1 MARILD
7 PDRFMLSVAVV
18 DWSIAAK
25 RHGKSVTDIVE
36 KRKVGPVVVQLRWIL
51 DPKLG
56 LPTQAFQVWRRDHDA
71 AGTTATPPVNLQSY
85 PALGGVRVYG
95 WDEPLVFIRGTATAN
110 AGATGQLVGAFAGA
124 PFNSTLVGAVALGT
138 GAQPFSF
145 SGLKISS
152 LVVFNGTASGL
163 VGFGVNNAADDPAW
177 KPIERVGLPVD
188 QTDWS
193 AVFGWPKDQ
202 GLEGALV
209 PPLDAALDRYRRG
222 APFFGWDDL
231 IEAGR
236 PAPLWIDTDPK
247 AIIDTMRKNSLD
259 DLRTM
264 ILSRPPHQHVG
275 FTVDHALQLQGGS
288 HTAAT
293 SFRPI
298 QALMLGISADPQLSL
313 IAGFGTAYDFVG
325 MPDTPGRPVPSAAIP
340 PKASPFDFMVTVFY
354 EKGLDGNGAP
364 EEYAAIVCA
373 PRPPFPVLAP
383 ANLAAQLDGLA
394 TPAVRDTRYRALVR
408 AAWDLL
414 PQTTPFRV
422 ASYAAA
428 RYGLS
433 PPSGSVPLMDPR
445 QDDPNKALQPI
456 SATTSQQIADTTGQL
471 QTVDETYLVDP
482 AIASNQL
489 RHGIAHQDLFGQWS
503 TWSAAGLSV
512 GEPPVQRVG
521 LVAASLQA
529 TAPASGSICDA
540 SLVLDF
546 SWDWTVRSPKQVN
559 LVGRLYA
566 TTKRGL
572 PPTDLSLPSLL
583 ATNFPAGTGGAFAI
597 AFNGADAGSV
607 PANATLAY
615 ITADAKALQP
625 TPVIVAGPRRYRLT
639 INGLKLDFASTGH
652 IGMAL
657 WAQGREN
664 MLPQRAGAFSTAPL
678 VTSASDPRPPVIVAE
693 HENVQLASLADA
705 KGEYRARVAWDA
717 MPGAAGY
724 YVYESTESKFRIAA
738 GLGEAL
744 ASQTLLERLLD
755 LRNAFQASPRR
766 EPFTRLNS
774 TPIIN
779 TSTEVVIQRGSKEI
793 HMYLVLGSSAGQV
806 ESAWPSLSDSKRGK
820 RFFAFAAPQVVPPS
834 APKLELS
841 RVKIV
846 NGGGQTSYRAKIT
859 LRSRPGAPVTRV
871 DLHRTRVAT
880 AAAELDTMG
889 PPLARISGPD
899 PIWQVQPTTGTGPE
913 AQALG
918 TITGQD
924 DPGGSWSRVYYQ
936 AVAVAADDL
945 SRGHYGGRS
954 ALSGSQWIVVP
965 PATPPALSPVSADWP
980 GGALEAARF
989 TFTSVAPI
997 ADTDLGPHR
1006 LRVEVFTVGGDG
1018 LLSPLFSYPPASS
1031 GTVGDS
1037 RLSVVPTTPAAAPAL
1052 WREDAGGGA
1061 SRYRVLVNRTIL
1073 DDTLRFHVMLID
1085 PLGRASEMSIDSP
1098 GGSPLPAPDITG
1110 IRVTAAGTNRFIL
1123 SFRTQALFT
1132 NTPLGPYTLTVV
1144 ARPPPGPVFPP
1155 PRPVTVR
1162 ADLPTI
1168 APLLVSQDPFAGPE
1182 PIPLRQ
1188 RGGTISVFLRAR
1200 ANVALTLMSPDGR
1213 TAQANRAV
1221 P

>member
-1 MARILD
+1 MASRILD
-7 PDRFMLSVAVV
+7 PDRFMLSAAVV
-18 DWSIAAK
+18 DWTLAAR
-25 RHGKSVTDIVE
+25 RHGKNVTDIVE
-36 KRKVGPVVVQLRWIL
+36 KRKIGPAVVQLRWIL

-71 AGTTATPPVNLQSY
+71 AGTTATPPVNLRTYQ
-85 PALGGVRVYG
+85 ALSGSRAYG

-110 AGATGQLVGAFAGA
+110 AGATGQLVAVFAGA
-124 PFNSTLVGAVALGT
+124 PFNSSLVGAMALGI

-145 SGLKISS
+145 SATKIAS

-163 VGFGVNNAADDPAW
+163 VGFSVGNVADDPAW
-177 KPIERVGLPVD
+177 KPIEVVGLPVD
-188 QTDWS
+188 QADWAS
-193 AVFGWPKDQ
+193 VFGWSKDQ
-202 GLEGALV
+202 GLQGALGS
-209 PPLDAALDRYRRG
+209 PADAALDRYRRG
-222 APFFGWDDL
+222 APFYGWDDL
-231 IEAGR
+231 IETGH
-236 PAPLWIDTDPK
+236 PAPPWTDADPK

-264 ILSRPPHQHVG
+264 LLSRPPHQHADFIVNH
-275 FTVDHALQLQGGS
+275 TLQLQGGS

-298 QALMLGISADPQLSL
+298 QALTLGISADPQLSL

-325 MPDTPGRPVPSAAIP
+325 KPDSPGIARAAANP
-340 PKASPFDFMVTVFY
+340 PKVSPFDFMVTATY
-354 EKGLDGNGAP
+354 EKGLDGNGP
-364 EEYAAIVCA
+364 PVEFAAIVCA

-394 TPAVRDTRYRALVR
+394 TPAARDTRYRALVR

-428 RYGLS
+428 RYGLTPS
-433 PPSGSVPLMDPR
+433 SGSVPLMNPR

-456 SATTSQQIADTTGQL
+456 SATTSQQVADTTGQL
-471 QTVDETYLVDP
+471 QTTDETYLVDP
-482 AIASNQL
+482 AVASNQL
-489 RHGIAHQDLFGQWS
+489 RYGIAHQDLFGQWS
-503 TWSAAGLSV
+503 TWSAAGLSI

-521 LVAASLQA
+521 LVAASLQT
-529 TAPASGSICDA
+529 TAPTSGSICDA

-546 SWDWTVRSPKQVN
+546 SWDWTVRSPKQIN
-559 LVGRLYA
+559 LVGRFYA
-566 TTKRGL
+566 TTKPGL

-583 ATNFPAGTGGAFAI
+583 PTNFPAGTGTAFTI
-597 AFNGADAGSV
+597 TFNGADAGSV
-607 PANATLAY
+607 PAMAALAY

-625 TPVIVAGPRRYRLT
+625 TPVIVTGPRRYRLT
-639 INGLKLDFASTGH
+639 VNGLKLDFATTGH

-657 WAQGREN
+657 WAQGQES
-664 MLPQRAGAFSTAPL
+664 MLPQRAGAFSSTPL

-693 HENVQLASLADA
+693 HENVLLASLPDA
-705 KGEYRARVAWDA
+705 RGEHRARVAWDV
-717 MPGAAGY
+717 MPGAVGY
-724 YVYESTESKFRIAA
+724 YLYESSESKFRIAA

-744 ASQTLLERLLD
+744 PSQTLSERLLD
-755 LRNAFQASPRR
+755 LRNAFQAAPLR

-774 TPIIN
+774 TPLAA
-779 TSTEVVIQRGSKEI
+779 TSMEVVIPRGSKEI
-793 HMYLVLGSSAGQV
+793 HMYLVLGSSAGQM
-806 ESAWPSLSDSKRGK
+806 ESAWPSLADSQRGK
-820 RFFAFAAPQVVPPS
+820 RFVAFAAPVVVPPT
-834 APKLELS
+834 APRLELS
-841 RVKIV
+841 RLKIV
-846 NGGGQTSYRAKIT
+846 DGGGHTSYRAKVT
-859 LRSRPGAPVTRV
+859 LRSRSGAPVARL
-871 DLHRTRVAT
+871 DLHRTRVA
-880 AAAELDTMG
+880 AAAAALDTMG

-899 PIWQVQPTTGTGPE
+899 PIWNVQPTPGTGPE

-954 ALSGSQWIVVP
+954 APSGAQWIVVP
-965 PATPPALSPVSADWP
+965 PETPPALSPATADWP

-989 TFTSVAPI
+989 TFTSDAPT

-1018 LLSPLFSYPPASS
+1018 LLLALFTYPPASG

-1037 RLSVVPTTPAAAPAL
+1037 RLSVVPTVPATAPAM
-1052 WREDAGGGA
+1052 WREDAGA
-1061 SRYRVLVNRTIL
+1061 ATRYRVLVNRTNL
-1073 DDTLRFHVMLID
+1073 GDTLRFHAMLTD
-1085 PLGRASEMSIDSP
+1085 PLGRASEISIDSP
-1098 GGSPLPAPDITG
+1098 GGSPLPAPDITD
-1110 IRVTAAGTNRFIL
+1110 IRVTASGANRFIL
-1123 SFRTQALFT
+1123 AFRTQALFT
-1132 NTPLGPYTLTVV
+1132 NTPLGPYTLAVV
-1144 ARPPPGPVFPP
+1144 ARPQGGPVFPL
-1155 PRPVTVR
+1155 PRPITVR

-1168 APLLVSQDPFAGPE
+1168 PSLIVGQDPFAGSE
-1182 PIPLRQ
+1182 PIPLRH
-1188 RGGTISVFLRAR
+1188 RGGAVTVYLRNR
-1200 ANVALTLMSPDGR
+1200 ANVALTLTSPDGR
-1213 TAQANRAV
+1213 TAQASRVV